1 MNDFYKYMAVLKRKI
16 KLFKDRQ
23 GPFFCFFLLFLFLTL
38 SVVFYPSLTFSQSND
53 SQKYQVLKKN
63 NNERFTLPYNASN
76 LARQNSLEYVFQEP
90 ILNNWILTIANKIF
104 YSDNP
109 EAKTVIQIKE
119 PYPSEKF
126 IEIAM
131 FGDKSR
137 KFFVAVNTNDTGY
150 MKLYENNMNG
160 WSADKPV
167 VLTHAIVQ
175 GLSVADGKRTI
186 IDKLSLDGFNIGS
199 IKVYGKDEAK
209 LPASALSGSIDF
221 EVFFGN
227 PSESP
232 LYYLPLVMIVGV
244 GGLLI
249 FLLVFKK
256 RRSK

>member
-1 MNDFYKYMAVLKRKI
+1 MNDFYKYMTVSKRKI
-16 KLFKDRQ
+16 KLFKDRH
-23 GPFFCFFLLFLFLTL
+23 GPFFSFFSLFLFLTL
-38 SVVFYPSLTFSQSND
+38 SVMFYPSLTFSQSND
-53 SQKYQVLKKN
+53 SQKYQVLKKD

-90 ILNNWILTIANKIF
+90 ILNNWILTIANKLF

-126 IEIAM
+126 IEISM

-137 KFFVAVNTNDTGY
+137 KYSVAVNTNDTGY
-150 MKLYENNMNG
+150 LKLYENIMNG
-160 WSADKPV
+160 WSADNAI

-175 GLSVADGKRTI
+175 GFSATDGKRTVI
-186 IDKLSLDGFNIGS
+186 SQLSLDGFNIGS
-199 IKVYGKDEAK
+199 IKVYGKDEAT
-209 LPASALSGSIDF
+209 LPDSALSGSIDF
-221 EVFFGN
+221 ELFFGN
-227 PSESP
+227 PAESP

>member
-1 MNDFYKYMAVLKRKI
+1 
-16 KLFKDRQ
+16 
-23 GPFFCFFLLFLFLTL
+23 
-38 SVVFYPSLTFSQSND
+38 
-53 SQKYQVLKKN
+53 
-63 NNERFTLPYNASN
+63 
-76 LARQNSLEYVFQEP
+76 VFQEP
-90 ILNNWILTIANKIF
+90 ILNNWILTIANKVF

-137 KFFVAVNTNDTGY
+137 KFYVAVNTNDTGY
-150 MKLYENNMNG
+150 MKLYQNNMNG

-209 LPASALSGSIDF
+209 LPSSALSGSIDF